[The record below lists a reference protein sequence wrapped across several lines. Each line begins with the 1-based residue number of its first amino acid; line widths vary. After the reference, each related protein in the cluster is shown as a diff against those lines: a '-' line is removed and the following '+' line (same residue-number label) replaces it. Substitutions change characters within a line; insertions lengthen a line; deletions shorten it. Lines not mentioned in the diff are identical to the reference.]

1 MTSLD
6 WEKPGVNQGG
16 GTVSPATSTSL
27 GTIQLAQDL
36 GGTATAPTVPG
47 LVNKA
52 NSVHTHSDAD
62 ISNAGAAGKSLLE
75 ATTAT
80 AAKTAISAADAV
92 HSHTDA
98 DISNAGA
105 TGKTLL
111 ETATAA
117 AARTALS
124 AVLGTGLTEVQ
135 VITQANYT
143 ALGAGASATTL
154 YIIQG

>member
-6 WEKPGVNQGG
+6 WEKPGVNTGG

-36 GGTATAPTVPG
+36 SGTANAPTVPG
-47 LVNKA
+47 LANKA
-52 NSVHTHSDAD
+52 NAVHTHSDSD
-62 ISNAGAAGKSLLE
+62 ISNAGAAGKSVLE
-75 ATTAT
+75 AATAT
-80 AAKTAISAADAV
+80 AVKTAISAADAV
-92 HSHTDA
+92 HTHSDA

-111 ETATAA
+111 ETTTAA
-117 AARTALS
+117 AARTAIN
-124 AVLGTGLTEVQ
+124 AVLGTGVTEVQ

-143 ALGAGASATTL
+143 ALGAGASSTTL